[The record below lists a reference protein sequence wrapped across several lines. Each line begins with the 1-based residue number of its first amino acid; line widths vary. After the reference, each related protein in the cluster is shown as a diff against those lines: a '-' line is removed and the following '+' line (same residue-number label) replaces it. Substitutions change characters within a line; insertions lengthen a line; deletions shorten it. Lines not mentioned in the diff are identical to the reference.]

1 MKLPAFM
8 LAGCLALAACSSS
21 AGESIAGLGLSGRL
35 VYTQGQEG
43 LWQID
48 LKSGEIQQL
57 WRLPEGGQLT
67 GVAVSPDGLD
77 LALSYAPPRGDSPFL
92 RSDLYLADGDGSN
105 LAPLLEHR
113 GLYETFDYPTW
124 SPDGQ
129 RMALMHLG
137 GLFVTTGGEPVFLTE
152 TPNHGGLD
160 WSED

>member
-57 WRLPEGGQLT
+57 GRLPEGGQRP
-67 GVAVSPDGLD
+67 VSPSRRMGWTWRSHTPHPG
-77 LALSYAPPRGDSPFL
+77 ATRPFFGRTSTWRTAMARTWPPCSSIEGCMK
-92 RSDLYLADGDGSN
+92 RSITRPGRQMASGWPSCIWVDYL
-105 LAPLLEHR
+105 
-113 GLYETFDYPTW
+113 
-124 SPDGQ
+124 
-129 RMALMHLG
+129 
-137 GLFVTTGGEPVFLTE
+137 
-152 TPNHGGLD
+152 
-160 WSED
+160 